1 MERLTF
7 PVREQSEGRKMLA
20 VKLEDYTLR
29 LSYREDWNVFEAELQ
44 EFFALKASADSEA
57 EALSELRRL
66 YAERVAY
73 LEAVGKPLP
82 VPGEAPEELFS
93 STLRVDAEAAL
104 ARDFFSRVLQLNYD
118 DVFLNDATTLE
129 EFGDLETIRAR
140 VRALYAV
147 DIGDE
152 RERPL
157 WQVLHLIRRE
167 SL

>member
-1 MERLTF
+1 MR
-7 PVREQSEGRKMLA
+7 S

-29 LSYREDWNVFEAELQ
+29 LSFREDWGVWEAELQ
-44 EFFALKASADSEA
+44 EFFALKAGADSEA
-57 EALSELRRL
+57 EAVAELQRL

-104 ARDFFSRVLQLNYD
+104 ARDFFNRVLHLNYD
-118 DVFLNDATTLE
+118 EVFLNDATTLE
-129 EFGDLETIRAR
+129 EFGDLEVIRAA
-140 VRALYAV
+140 VRSAYAV

-152 RERPL
+152 LERPL
-157 WQVLHLIRRE
+157 WQILNLIRRQ
-167 SL
+167 SV